1 MSYLL
6 LSLTLIGLF
15 LRASLSCDWA
25 HLMPLLRISLL
36 PPIWMFGK
44 RPFFFMII
52 VMASKAKL
60 IAIINSAN
68 IKVLNIFT
76 IFVVIN

>member
-1 MSYLL
+1 
-6 LSLTLIGLF
+6 
-15 LRASLSCDWA
+15 
-25 HLMPLLRISLL
+25 
-36 PPIWMFGK
+36 
-44 RPFFFMII
+44 MII